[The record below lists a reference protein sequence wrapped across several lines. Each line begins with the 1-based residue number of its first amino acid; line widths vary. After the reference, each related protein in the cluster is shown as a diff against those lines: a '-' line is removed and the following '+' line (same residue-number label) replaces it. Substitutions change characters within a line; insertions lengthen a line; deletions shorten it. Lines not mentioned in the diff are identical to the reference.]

1 MEEVLI
7 NDSFSNLT
15 YTKLKRFNKDY
26 WKFVLIMFPTI
37 PISAIL
43 PYLGNIYLK
52 NNKDNI
58 FVHGTIFPDNWTII
72 AGLIFALLFFYLI
85 VLSPLLSFKNDVQT
99 EIDIVNS
106 VLINNQGELH
116 SFIHLIRCDHFETEY
131 YEHLITFISRE
142 YTCVTKQDL
151 SHEQQT
157 RYDEVQP
164 HLSLDEAHRYVR
176 ELYLT
181 LEKCYNNI
189 NLPE

>member
-1 MEEVLI
+1 M
-7 NDSFSNLT
+7 
-15 YTKLKRFNKDY
+15 
-26 WKFVLIMFPTI
+26 
-37 PISAIL
+37 
-43 PYLGNIYLK
+43 
-52 NNKDNI
+52 
-58 FVHGTIFPDNWTII
+58 
-72 AGLIFALLFFYLI
+72 
-85 VLSPLLSFKNDVQT
+85 LSPLLSFKNDVQT

-142 YTCVTKQDL
+142 YTRVTKQDL

-164 HLSLDEAHRYVR
+164 HLSLDESASLCTK
-176 ELYLT
+176 LYLT